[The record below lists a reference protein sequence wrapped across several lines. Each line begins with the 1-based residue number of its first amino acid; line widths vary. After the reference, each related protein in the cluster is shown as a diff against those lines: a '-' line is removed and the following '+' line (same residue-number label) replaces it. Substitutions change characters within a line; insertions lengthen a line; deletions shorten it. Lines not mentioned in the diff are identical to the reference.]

1 MPHFS
6 VTDAPRPDCGFGN
19 GNNCLLRRHEYG
31 PQNDSG
37 IQASAPARAHTAART
52 AAVSASVARAS
63 TPTTALFDSA
73 GPPPAETGIERRSRE
88 YRLRPNLPIHLI
100 RDALVIQIRIQ
111 ASAQRMIVLHIQRIT

>member
-37 IQASAPARAHTAART
+37 IQASAPARAQTAART

-63 TPTTALFDSA
+63 PPTYAFFDSA
-73 GPPPAETGIERRSRE
+73 GPPLAEPGIGPRSRA
-88 YRLRPNLPIHLI
+88 YRLRPNLPDTPHP
-100 RDALVIQIRIQ
+100 RRAGN
-111 ASAQRMIVLHIQRIT
+111 